1 MTGRFF
7 LAKTPDCQYW
17 RLEIF
22 HFQSTKTT
30 AQNVTSSYQNDDD
43 DDDSGDD
50 HRWVHHQNI
59 PYLDHT
65 ITDHWVAFLSHTFWK
80 TPNKKLWHHSKCPS
94 PYYMITQN
102 NFIDKKSK
110 NQNYFFC
117 CSKSPFSEISVEGK
131 KETKQGMS
139 VQFWFLFWFLP
150 LVSVWLRH
158 FRFHWLNFFSFFFL
172 FFFWFLLIEI
182 FSKSKTTTTLR
193 PFLIVI
199 LVRFMYTEEMK

>member
-65 ITDHWVAFLSHTFWK
+65 IIIGSPFCHTHFEKHQIKNCDIIQNVHHHIIWSPRTILSTKNQKIKIIFSAVQNLPSVK
-80 TPNKKLWHHSKCPS
+80 YQLKEKKKPNKEC
-94 PYYMITQN
+94 QF
-102 NFIDKKSK
+102 NFG
-110 NQNYFFC
+110 FF
-117 CSKSPFSEISVEGK
+117 
-131 KETKQGMS
+131 
-139 VQFWFLFWFLP
+139 
-150 LVSVWLRH
+150 H
-158 FRFHWLNFFSFFFL
+158 
-172 FFFWFLLIEI
+172 
-182 FSKSKTTTTLR
+182 
-193 PFLIVI
+193 
-199 LVRFMYTEEMK
+199 